1 MQPLRRHG
9 YHAGCHSKLG
19 TLCHSFLIS
28 HSPTLWLKQSL
39 DRDEVA
45 NGSLLPGVKE
55 SGDECS
61 KVVEELYKMV
71 CDPDEIDLNIHIHA
85 VMLPLDAG
93 ARLEKMLISTSLGL
107 LLTHVHSGFSKP
119 SSKWP

>member
-1 MQPLRRHG
+1 VFLFYAGPKFTITNFNYIILLLFYILIIISILKYNTNKFIYKYIIKKYRPLRRHG

-45 NGSLLPGVKE
+45 NGSLLPGVK
-55 SGDECS
+55 
-61 KVVEELYKMV
+61 VIIL
-71 CDPDEIDLNIHIHA
+71 H
-85 VMLPLDAG
+85 
-93 ARLEKMLISTSLGL
+93 
-107 LLTHVHSGFSKP
+107 
-119 SSKWP
+119 